1 MVGPGVRVFGKYE
14 VVRRLAVGGMG
25 EIFLSRQTGVVDRL
39 VILKSLL
46 PQLAADDQALAQFLD
61 EARILG
67 SINHPNVCALL
78 DVGEYEEQYFIAM
91 EYINGVDVSHLL
103 KFCEDNKKRLPPL
116 TSAHIVR
123 EAALGLDAAHVATDA
138 TGSPLRVV
146 HRDISPHNLM
156 VRSDGLTKVV
166 DFGVAVAENRLQ
178 KTEVG
183 LLKGKLGYMAPEQI
197 KGAPV
202 EPKADQFS
210 LGVLFWEML
219 TQRRLFVG
227 ESAAQ
232 VFMRILKEKIPAP
245 SSLVGDVPKE
255 LDAIVL
261 RMTAQ
266 EPVERF
272 ARLSDAA
279 TALRRVLEQY
289 KSPDNAAQQLI
300 RATVGAELQARLKEL
315 ASTPRVE
322 APVRQ
327 PSTSTP
333 PQANGSNPPGPASG
347 TPSPSSASFCGSCG
361 TPAQSG
367 DRFCRVCGAPVTPS
381 GAAAAGTPAA
391 TSVPQGTPAATTR
404 VPTGVIPRVDVMGAT
419 SVRTGVVRKDD
430 SNPGAGSGTGPAV
443 NNPFLGP
450 TKAPLA
456 LNMGATPLGTPS
468 NVVLPTA
475 ELAVVS
481 GLVEMLKNGQVV
493 AADEDARKAAF
504 AVVDDLAAR
513 HHSVAEKHASGRFSL
528 AFVGDGAINT
538 AVSLARANVR
548 AAARAGHDVLLRLG
562 VAADTTAV
570 EQLNRLKQMGEILV
584 DNCAPGSAVIVDLA
598 RVKGGEPPTTRSA
611 SVPLRDGTSVIA
623 HELALPRRL
632 VGRAAEVAVLD
643 STLDEVEH
651 HKRARQVMLLGD
663 GGIGKTALLE
673 VGLAFAR
680 DRGFLCGFA
689 RGARVAEPLAL
700 DVLRQLVRGVSLELL
715 ARERLSGAW
724 TRAVD
729 LCGLSPAYAARIKA
743 VIDDEGDNALQD
755 VPAPR
760 RRAVLKA
767 SVLAF
772 FEKLAERAP
781 IGLFVDDLHKGDSQ
795 SFELLAELAA
805 RLGDHRVAV
814 ITAGRPVQG
823 ERVLPMAKRV
833 TLGTLSPADVVAVGG
848 LLLGAPVL
856 DPLAGFLVNRS
867 LGNPLVLTLVLRQ
880 LATMRVLA
888 ANTMG
893 MTVNGDVD
901 RLGLPPNPTVL
912 IHANHATLPAEAQ
925 TLLLAAAHL
934 GQVFEPAQL
943 FRIADGVRDIAGT
956 LRGLAEVGIIEPL
969 ANDQWAFR
977 STVELETIP
986 ARLDA
991 MQGRRLQQRVA
1002 DALGK
1007 DIEGR
1012 FTIEAGE
1019 RLVVHLTAAEARPR
1033 AAEVS
1038 ALVAARASGLGLF
1051 ELAADHHKRALAHD
1065 WKLLSAQPGNEEKAA
1080 RVLRAAASATAAMA
1094 EVDATAA
1101 VDIAAPVLKSVPP
1114 LLATQARVE
1123 ALRQRGLAFAR
1134 AKRFSEAENS
1144 LDEALETL
1152 QGQYDDAIAGGVL
1165 IDLASVLE
1173 QRGDADSALTQ
1184 LQEALRLLSRV
1195 PGVRE
1200 RAYDGLL
1207 LLGRLGLRQRQF
1219 EPARQ
1224 AFAAAIEEAR
1234 RAGRVAAEAE
1244 ARALMGALQQAQGN
1258 LDAAVVE
1265 TEGAIGLAEQVG
1277 DPVLEARLHQQLGR
1291 TLVALG
1297 RRGDAAA
1304 ALSKALDR
1312 ARRGQWDEGVSAAQQ
1327 LLAVVGA

>member
-1 MVGPGVRVFGKYE
+1 MAVGPGVRVFGKYE

-25 EIFLSRQTGVVDRL
+25 EIFLARQTGVVDRL

-46 PQLAADDQALAQFLD
+46 PQLAEDDQALAQFLD

-78 DVGEYEEQYFIAM
+78 DVGEFEDMHFIAM

-123 EAALGLDAAHVATDA
+123 EAAMGLDAAHVATDA

-156 VRSDGLTKVV
+156 VRQDGLTKVV

-232 VFMRILKEKIPAP
+232 VFMRILKDKVPAP

-261 RMTAQ
+261 RMTAN

-300 RATVGAELQARLKEL
+300 RATVGGELQARLKEL

-322 APVRQ
+322 APIRG
-327 PSTSTP
+327 
-333 PQANGSNPPGPASG
+333 GSNPSAFTSAPSTNVAPSAAAGGTPAS
-347 TPSPSSASFCGSCG
+347 TSAIFCGACG
-361 TPAQSG
+361 TPAPNG
-367 DRFCRVCGAPVTPS
+367 DRFCRVCGSAVGAVSGTPT
-381 GAAAAGTPAA
+381 GTPAA
-391 TSVPQGTPAATTR
+391 TRAG
-404 VPTGVIPRVDVMGAT
+404 TGVVPRVDVLGEAAAAGAA
-419 SVRTGVVRKDD
+419 RTGVVRRDEPSSSPG
-430 SNPGAGSGTGPAV
+430 SNPGT
-443 NNPFLGP
+443 NPFLTVP
-450 TKAPLA
+450 RATTSSRPPSSSTISAP
-456 LNMGATPLGTPS
+456 P
-468 NVVLPTA
+468 LPTA
-475 ELAVVS
+475 ELAVVA
-481 GLVEMLKNGQVV
+481 GLVEILKNGQVA
-493 AADEDARKAAF
+493 AADAEAKKAAF
-504 AVVDDLAAR
+504 AVVDDLATR
-513 HHSVAEKHASGRFSL
+513 HHIVADKNATTGRFSL
-528 AFVGDGAINT
+528 SFIGDGAMAT
-538 AVSLARANVR
+538 AVTLARANVR
-548 AAARAGHDVLLRLG
+548 AAARAGHDVLLRLA
-562 VAADTTAV
+562 VAADTAPAD
-570 EQLNRLKQMGEILV
+570 QIGRLKQMGEQLI
-584 DNCAPGSAVIVDLA
+584 DNCAPGSAVIVDAA
-598 RVKGGEPPTTRSA
+598 RLKGGDPPTTRSA
-611 SVPLRDGTSVIA
+611 TVPLREGGGVIA

-632 VGRAAEVAVLD
+632 VGRATEIAVLD
-643 STLDEVEH
+643 GLLEEVERE
-651 HKRARQVMLLGD
+651 KRARQVMLLGD
-663 GGIGKTALLE
+663 GGVGKTALLD
-673 VGLAFAR
+673 VGLSFAR

-700 DVLRQLVRGVSLELL
+700 DVLRQLVRGVSLDLL
-715 ARERLSGAW
+715 ARERLTGNW

-729 LCGLSPAYAARIKA
+729 LCGLPPAYAARIKA
-743 VIDDEGDNALQD
+743 VIDDEGDDALKD

-805 RLGDHRVAV
+805 RLGDHRIAV
-814 ITAGRPVQG
+814 VTAGRPVQG
-823 ERVLPMAKRV
+823 ERVLPLAKRLTV
-833 TLGTLSPADVVAVGG
+833 GTLQPAEIVAVAG
-848 LLLGAPVL
+848 LLLGAAVV
-856 DPLAGFLVNRS
+856 DPLAGLLVNRS
-867 LGNPLVLTLVLRQ
+867 LGNPLVLTLLLRQ
-880 LATMRVLA
+880 LTTLRALVVNPNGMNLA
-888 ANTMG
+888 
-893 MTVNGDVD
+893 VD
-901 RLGLPPNPTVL
+901 AERLGLPPNPTVL
-912 IHANHATLPAEAQ
+912 IHANHATLPVDAQ
-925 TLLLAAAHL
+925 TVLLAAAHL
-934 GQVFEPAQL
+934 GQVFEPSQL
-943 FRIADGVRDIAGT
+943 FRIVDGVRDIAGV
-956 LRGLAEVGIIEPL
+956 LKGLSEVGIIEQISPE
-969 ANDQWAFR
+969 QWAFR

-986 ARLDA
+986 VRLDA

-1002 DALGK
+1002 DALAK
-1007 DIEGR
+1007 DIEDR

-1065 WKLLSAQPGNEEKAA
+1065 WKMLSAQPGNEEKAD
-1080 RVLRAAASATAAMA
+1080 RVLRAAAAATAATA
-1094 EVDATAA
+1094 EVDAAAA
-1101 VDIAAPVLKSVPP
+1101 VDIAAPLLKSVPP
-1114 LLATQARVE
+1114 VIAIHGRVE
-1123 ALRQRGLAFAR
+1123 ALRQRGLALAR
-1134 AKRFSEAENS
+1134 VKRFSEAEGS

-1152 QGQYDDAIAGGVL
+1152 AGHYDEVIAGGLL

-1173 QRGDADSALTQ
+1173 QRGDVDSALTQ
-1184 LQEALRLLSRV
+1184 LQEALRLLARAA
-1195 PGVRE
+1195 GVKE

-1219 EPARQ
+1219 DPARQ

-1244 ARALMGALQQAQGN
+1244 ARALMGALSQAQGQ
-1258 LDAAVVE
+1258 LDTAVTE
-1265 TEGAIGLAEQVG
+1265 TEAAIVLAEQVG
-1277 DPVLEARLHQQLGR
+1277 DPLLEARLHQQLGR
-1291 TLVALG
+1291 ALVALG

-1304 ALSKALDR
+1304 ALGLALDR

-1327 LLAVVGA
+1327 LLAVVGG

>member
-1 MVGPGVRVFGKYE
+1 MPTLAAVMPVGPGVRVFGKYE

-25 EIFLSRQTGVVDRL
+25 EIFLARQTGIVDRL

-46 PQLAADDQALAQFLD
+46 PQLAEDDQALAQFLD

-78 DVGEYEEQYFIAM
+78 EVGEFEDMHFIAM

-123 EAALGLDAAHVATDA
+123 EAAMGLDAAHVATDA
-138 TGSPLRVV
+138 TGNPLRVV

-156 VRSDGLTKVV
+156 VRQDGLTKVV

-232 VFMRILKEKIPAP
+232 VFMRILKDKVPAP
-245 SSLVGDVPKE
+245 SSLVGDVPPE

-261 RMTAQ
+261 RMTAN

-300 RATVGAELQARLKEL
+300 RATVGGELQARLKEL

-322 APVRQ
+322 APIRGAN
-327 PSTSTP
+327 STSNTAFAPGATTNSLRVTGGATP
-333 PQANGSNPPGPASG
+333 MS
-347 TPSPSSASFCGSCG
+347 TSAVFCGSCG
-361 TPAQSG
+361 TPSPGG
-367 DRFCRVCGAPVTPS
+367 DRFCRVCGSPV
-381 GAAAAGTPAA
+381 GGGTPA
-391 TSVPQGTPAATTR
+391 TTPVPAAGK
-404 VPTGVIPRVDVMGAT
+404 TGVVPRVDVLGENAAANAA
-419 SVRTGVVRKDD
+419 RTGVVRRDEAG
-430 SNPGAGSGTGPAV
+430 SNPGSTPGG
-443 NNPFLGP
+443 NPFL
-450 TKAPLA
+450 
-456 LNMGATPLGTPS
+456 MGSKTPLSTRAPS
-468 NVVLPTA
+468 SSQPPLPTA
-475 ELAVVS
+475 ELAVVA
-481 GLVEMLKNGQVV
+481 GLVEALKNGQVV
-493 AADEDARKAAF
+493 AADADAKTAAF
-504 AVVDDLAAR
+504 VVIDDIASR
-513 HHSVAEKHASGRFSL
+513 HHIVADKNASTGRFSMS
-528 AFVGDGAINT
+528 FIGDGATAT
-538 AVSLARANVR
+538 AVALARTNVR
-548 AAARAGHDVLLRLG
+548 AAARAGHDVLLRLA
-562 VAADTTAV
+562 VAAEVAPADHIGRLKLMG
-570 EQLNRLKQMGEILV
+570 EQLI
-584 DNCAPGSAVIVDLA
+584 DNCAPGSAVIVDAA
-598 RVKGGEPPTTRSA
+598 RVKGGDPPTTRSA
-611 SVPLRDGTSVIA
+611 TVSLREGGGVVA

-632 VGRAAEVAVLD
+632 VGRASEVAALD
-643 STLDEVEH
+643 ALLEGVERD
-651 HKRARQVMLLGD
+651 KCARQVMLLGD
-663 GGIGKTALLE
+663 GGVGKSALLD
-673 VGLAFAR
+673 VGMSFAR

-700 DVLRQLVRGVSLELL
+700 DVLRQLVRGVSLDLL
-715 ARERLSGAW
+715 ARERLTGNW

-729 LCGLSPAYAARIKA
+729 LCGLPPAYAARIKA
-743 VIDDEGDNALQD
+743 VIDDEGDDALKD
-755 VPAPR
+755 VPASR

-795 SFELLAELAA
+795 SFELLAEIAA
-805 RLGDHRVAV
+805 RLGDQRIAV
-814 ITAGRPVQG
+814 VTAGRPVQG
-823 ERVLPMAKRV
+823 ERVLPLAKRV
-833 TLGTLSPADVVAVGG
+833 TVGTLQPAEIVAVAG
-848 LLLGAPVL
+848 LLLGAAVVE
-856 DPLAGFLVNRS
+856 PLAGFLVTRS
-867 LGNPLVLTLVLRQ
+867 LGNPLVLTLLLRH
-880 LATMRVLA
+880 LTALRVLA
-888 ANTMG
+888 AGPHG
-893 MTVNGDVD
+893 MTLAVDVE

-912 IHANHATLPAEAQ
+912 IHANHATLPPEVQ
-925 TLLLAAAHL
+925 TVLLAAAHL

-943 FRIADGVRDIAGT
+943 FRIVDGVRDIAGV
-956 LRGLAEVGIIEPL
+956 LKGLNEVGIIEQI
-969 ANDQWAFR
+969 DSERWAFR

-1002 DALGK
+1002 DALAK
-1007 DIEGR
+1007 DIEDR

-1019 RLVVHLTAAEARPR
+1019 RLVVHLTAAEARAR
-1033 AAEVS
+1033 AAEIS

-1051 ELAADHHKRALAHD
+1051 ELAADHYKRALAHD
-1065 WKLLSAQPGNEEKAA
+1065 WKMLAAQPGNEDKAD
-1080 RVLRAAASATAAMA
+1080 RVLRAAAAATAAIA
-1094 EVDATAA
+1094 EVDAAAA
-1101 VDIAAPVLKSVPP
+1101 VDLAAPLLKSVPP
-1114 LLATQARVE
+1114 VVAIHGRVE
-1123 ALRQRGLAFAR
+1123 ALRQRGLALAR
-1134 AKRFSEAENS
+1134 VKRFSEAEGS

-1152 QGQYDDAIAGGVL
+1152 AGHYDDSIAGGLL

-1173 QRGDADSALTQ
+1173 QRGDVDSALTQ
-1184 LQEALRLLSRV
+1184 LQEALRLLARV
-1195 PGVRE
+1195 PGARE
-1200 RAYDGLL
+1200 RVYDGLL

-1219 EPARQ
+1219 DFARQ

-1244 ARALMGALQQAQGN
+1244 ARALMGALSQAQGE
-1258 LDAAVVE
+1258 LDSAVTE
-1265 TEGAIGLAEQVG
+1265 TEAAIVLAEQVG
-1277 DPVLEARLHQQLGR
+1277 DPVLEARLHQQHGR
-1291 TLVALG
+1291 ALVALG

-1304 ALSKALDR
+1304 ALGRALDR
-1312 ARRGQWDEGVSAAQQ
+1312 AKRGQWDEGVSAAQQ
-1327 LLAVVGA
+1327 LLAVVGG